1 MRSGLLESQR
11 ALLNRAA
18 ARIVSTATRRAP
30 SLQTPKS
37 MPPTPLDRIL
47 ALAAALPEFQ
57 PPERHLHR
65 STDWASLTTLFAR
78 LQQLEYPCLVA
89 DHAYGAQIVDRGSD
103 SLLQRQAWGLYL
115 LERALPAEDSE
126 ATHARASTRA
136 LADRLLAAIVAEC
149 RATRGHPPDQPATS
163 PLARVELDSLRIA
176 PLGPVADFAY
186 GIAIDFT
193 TLGPYRP

>member
-1 MRSGLLESQR
+1 MQ
-11 ALLNRAA
+11 
-18 ARIVSTATRRAP
+18 
-30 SLQTPKS
+30 
-37 MPPTPLDRIL
+37 PTPLDRIL

-89 DHAYGAQIVDRGSD
+89 DHAYGAQIIDRGAD

-115 LERALPAEDSE
+115 LERALPAEDAE
-126 ATHARASTRA
+126 ATHARATARA

-149 RATRGHPPDQPATS
+149 RATRGHPPEEPATS

-193 TLGPYRP
+193 TLSPYRP

>member
-176 PLGPVADFAY
+176 PLGPGADFAY

>member
-18 ARIVSTATRRAP
+18 ARIVSTATQRAP

-193 TLGPYRP
+193 TLGPYHP

>member
-18 ARIVSTATRRAP
+18 ARIVSTATQRAP

-89 DHAYGAQIVDRGSD
+89 DHAYGAQIVDRGFD

>member
-1 MRSGLLESQR
+1 MRRGTPR
-11 ALLNRAA
+11 ATNAKKKM
-18 ARIVSTATRRAP
+18 
-30 SLQTPKS
+30 Q
-37 MPPTPLDRIL
+37 PTPLDRIL
-47 ALAAALPEFQ
+47 ALAATLPEFQ

-89 DHAYGAQIVDRGSD
+89 DHAYGAQIIDRGAD

-115 LERALPAEDSE
+115 LERALPAEDAE
-126 ATHARASTRA
+126 ATHARATARA

-149 RATRGHPPDQPATS
+149 RASRGHPPDLPTTS

>member
-89 DHAYGAQIVDRGSD
+89 DHAYGAQIVDRGFD

>member
-1 MRSGLLESQR
+1 MQ
-11 ALLNRAA
+11 
-18 ARIVSTATRRAP
+18 
-30 SLQTPKS
+30 
-37 MPPTPLDRIL
+37 PTPLDRIL
-47 ALAAALPEFQ
+47 ALAATLPEFQ

-65 STDWASLTTLFAR
+65 STDWASLTTLLAR

-89 DHAYGAQIVDRGSD
+89 DHAYGAQIIDRGAD

-115 LERALPAEDSE
+115 LERALPAEDGE
-126 ATHARASTRA
+126 ATHARATARA

-149 RATRGHPPDQPATS
+149 RASRGHPPDLPTTS

>member
-11 ALLNRAA
+11 ALLNRAT